1 MARNVARKANTML
14 VTWEGWLYLRERQHE
29 ERSVTGK
36 PFSEKS
42 IARFKSNFDSYA
54 KNGWKQI
61 MEYDFGGCVGS
72 PKNAWEEHRW
82 TEWSISQ
89 MMNMLD
95 EKGLPYK
102 ESEPIEVIDVYF

>member
-1 MARNVARKANTML
+1 MKHVARKANTML
-14 VTWEGWLYLRERQHE
+14 ITWEGWLYLRERQHA
-29 ERSVTGK
+29 ERSETGR
-36 PFSEKS
+36 PLAEKT
-42 IARFKSNFDSYA
+42 IERLKRNFEYHSKD
-54 KNGWKQI
+54 GWKRI

-102 ESEPIEVIDVYF
+102 ESEPIDVIDVYF